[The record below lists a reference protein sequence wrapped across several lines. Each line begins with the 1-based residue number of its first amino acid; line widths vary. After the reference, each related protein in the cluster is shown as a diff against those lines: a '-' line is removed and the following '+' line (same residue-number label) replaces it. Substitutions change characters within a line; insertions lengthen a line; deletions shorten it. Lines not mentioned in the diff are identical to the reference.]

1 MVAESDSCIRFFP
14 PFSYPFSHLKRR
26 TIRSRT
32 GSRESVST
40 PFNSTKKVHAHFP
53 DKLLLRS
60 IYGEPSDLNFETEPG
75 ISFVLEKYVAHHN
88 TRLGRDGSVVV
99 VVVVFGS
106 AVISAA
112 AHRQLHSGIS
122 LSYRADFGAAAD
134 RMACCLFERSSRS
147 T

>member
-1 MVAESDSCIRFFP
+1 MFEFLFP
-14 PFSYPFSHLKRR
+14 AFIIQLIFNFVPRKKRLS
-26 TIRSRT
+26 IRSRT

-75 ISFVLEKYVAHHN
+75 ISFVLEKSVAHHN

-99 VVVVFGS
+99 VVVFGS
-106 AVISAA
+106 AGISAA

-134 RMACCLFERSSRS
+134 RMACCLFEWLSRS